1 MRIFKEACGAR
12 ARAGLLCLLATFGA
26 ARIGAADLASPKGV
40 AQSPWRVALALF
52 YKVDA
57 ATLADTAA
65 QGFSIDDARR
75 AAASSSAAYNALSST
90 FPGLIQRAL
99 TPLPDRQAAP
109 GKAGSTA
116 FADFRGAAA
125 NAKAAAAPY
134 IDLAERESLTTSENT
149 PSAQAAQA
157 NMSAGNSGWE
167 GLVCGFYTLAGETL
181 DCRALLFE
189 AGTTTAVRVLS
200 WRGEIGSL
208 DRFAAA
214 LLPEIASW
222 IAGQS
227 LGIIDI
233 SPQPERGAPLSL
245 AVESGTG
252 RGYLKG
258 SRLYVAAE
266 GDFKLRAE
274 RVGFDSRTIEALD
287 IRLGAYRKESVALE
301 PSAPLLAAESLANAG
316 SLLNWKESE
325 AFRRTETRYRSALG
339 RFVAS
344 VPLTAIALGVFF
356 SYSEAYARGAVSD
369 AAYYASGA
377 GAAAAAGLSLG
388 FLIDCAVGLVNVI
401 NASK

>member
-1 MRIFKEACGAR
+1 MRIFKEAFGAR

-65 QGFSIDDARR
+65 QGFSFDDARR
-75 AAASSSAAYNALSST
+75 AAASASAAYDALSST
-90 FPGLIQRAL
+90 FPSLIQRAL
-99 TPLPDRQAAP
+99 TPLPDRRAAP

-116 FADFRGAAA
+116 FADFPGAAA
-125 NAKAAAAPY
+125 NAKAAAAPFMD
-134 IDLAERESLTTSENT
+134 IAARESLTASENAQ
-149 PSAQAAQA
+149 SARAD
-157 NMSAGNSGWE
+157 MSAGNSGWE

-189 AGTTTAVRVLS
+189 AGTEEAVRVLS